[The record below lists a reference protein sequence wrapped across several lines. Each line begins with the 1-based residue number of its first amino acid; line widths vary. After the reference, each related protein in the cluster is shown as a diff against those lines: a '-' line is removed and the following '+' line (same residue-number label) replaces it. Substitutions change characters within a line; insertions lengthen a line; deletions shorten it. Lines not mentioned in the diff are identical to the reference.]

1 MKQLRH
7 NIRLIATM
15 LIALF
20 VLLGAYFA
28 YSVYFYG
35 GRWFA
40 SPYNPRLSNQKQS
53 VIAGDIYDRNGMT
66 LATTVEGTR
75 AYPTGEA
82 TRRAVAHVIGD
93 SGGMVAN
100 GVETF
105 MASYLLGF
113 QTSPLNRLTQ
123 MFSGGQRRGDD
134 LTLTL
139 DANLTRYAADLFPR
153 GFRGAVVVLNWKTG
167 EILAMTSFPDFDP
180 LDVAGALKDSEAGA
194 LVNRATQ
201 GLYPPGST
209 FKIITYAAA
218 YEGLPDLG
226 TRRFSCLGQLPI
238 ERTVVTEARN
248 IAHGSV
254 DMRGAFAQSCNN
266 AFAALALELGYTRME
281 QQAAAFGF
289 NENVLF
295 RDLVLYNSSYPVSN
309 QSRDDLAWSGIGQGR
324 VLATPLHMALIAAT
338 VANDGV
344 MMEPRLLLAAT
355 QQGKATNKGTPSVYK
370 RVLSTDAAALLR
382 DAMLAVTKQGTGS
395 QGAISGHS
403 VAGKTGS
410 AEASDNKAL
419 ETHAWYVGFLNE
431 EEHPLAISVVIEHGG
446 SGGSVAA
453 PLARKVLAEALELG
467 Y

>member
-7 NIRLIATM
+7 NIRLTATV

-20 VLLGAYFA
+20 VLLGAYFG

-53 VIAGDIYDRNGMT
+53 VVAGDICDRNGMT
-66 LATTVEGTR
+66 LATTVNGTR
-75 AYPTGEA
+75 AYPPGEA
-82 TRRAVAHVIGD
+82 TRRAIAHVVGD
-93 SGGMVAN
+93 SAGMVAN

-139 DANLTRYAADLFPR
+139 DANLTRYAADVFPS

-167 EILAMTSFPDFDP
+167 EILAMTSLPDFDP
-180 LDVAGALKDSEAGA
+180 LDLSDALKDSAAGA

-209 FKIITYAAA
+209 FKIVTYSAA
-218 YEGLPDLG
+218 YENLPDLG
-226 TRRFSCLGQLPI
+226 GRRFSCLGQLPI
-238 ERTVVTEARN
+238 ERTVVTEAGN
-248 IAHGSV
+248 IAHGSL
-254 DMRGAFAQSCNN
+254 DMRAAFAQSCNN
-266 AFAALALELGYTRME
+266 AFAALALELGYTRLE
-281 QQAAAFGF
+281 QEASAFGF

-295 RDLVLYNSSYPVSN
+295 RDLVLYNSSYPVNN
-309 QSRDDLAWSGIGQGR
+309 QTRDDLAWSGIGQGR
-324 VLATPLHMALIAAT
+324 VLATPLHMAMVAAT

-344 MMEPRLLLAAT
+344 MMEPHLLLSVT
-355 QQGKATNKGTPSVYK
+355 QQGKAANKGTPSVYK
-370 RVLSTDAAALLR
+370 RVLSGDAAALVR
-382 DAMLAVTKQGTGS
+382 DAMLAATKQGTGS
-395 QGAISGHS
+395 QAAISGHS

-410 AEASDNKAL
+410 AEVSDDKTL
-419 ETHAWYVGFLNE
+419 GTHAWYVGFIDE
-431 EEHPLAISVVIEHGG
+431 QEHPLAISVVVEHGG

-453 PLARKVLAEALELG
+453 PVARKVLLEALELG